1 MREQIPLDPQ
11 PARGQDAVLLEFLTA
26 VSEGRQPECN
36 GRDNPRSLALV
47 FAAVKSAKENREV
60 DIAELLG

>member
-1 MREQIPLDPQ
+1 M
-11 PARGQDAVLLEFLTA
+11 LLEFLTA